1 MSEPLSS
8 APQRMVLVTGP
19 SGGGRSTA
27 INALED
33 MGYEAI
39 DALPLTMIPRL
50 MAGPPMEKPLA
61 LGIAPG
67 ARDFSANAFIEV
79 IDKLSRGDHAPEVVF
94 LDCASD
100 VLLRRYSETRR
111 RHPAAP
117 EETPMV
123 GIAREMDLLVPIKAR
138 ADTLIDTSDLS
149 PHDLKAELERLF
161 ATDEGGTKL
170 AVSLHSFSYK
180 RGLPRGIDMV
190 FDCRFLRNPYWEP
203 SLRALTGMSRDVQA
217 YVKQDA
223 RYAPFFTKVRDLA
236 ELLLP
241 AYREEGKAHLSIAF
255 GCTGGKH
262 RSVTMAEHVA
272 SSLAETGWQVSI
284 RHRELERA
292 GLGTPQAV
300 TQGDGP

>member
-1 MSEPLSS
+1 MSEPVSS
-8 APQRMVLVTGP
+8 APQRIVLVTGP

-50 MAGPPMEKPLA
+50 LAGPPMEKPLA

-79 IDKLSRGDHAPEVVF
+79 IDKLHRGDHAPEVVY
-94 LDCASD
+94 LECAPE

-117 EETPMV
+117 EETPGV
-123 GIAREMDLLVPIKAR
+123 GIEREMDLLVPIKAR
-138 ADTLIDTSDLS
+138 ADTLIDTSELS

-161 ATDEGGTKL
+161 SSEGGTKL

-203 SLRALTGMSRDVQA
+203 SLRALNGMSGDVQDH
-217 YVKQDA
+217 VKQDA
-223 RYAPFFTKVRDLA
+223 RYAPFFTMVRDLA

-272 SSLAETGWQVSI
+272 SSLAESGWQVSI

-292 GLGTPQAV
+292 GQGTPHAV
-300 TQGDGP
+300 RQGDGP